1 MRTRL
6 FVPLAGAAAAVVLLA
21 AGCSSG
27 GPSNAAAAKT
37 VNSEFAALQAMP
49 PAQAEQK
56 LVQEA
61 TKEGSVNWYTVTQGD
76 DANLLAQAFE
86 KAYPGIKV
94 NLTRSNEPGIAN
106 TFNTETRAHH
116 YNVDVL
122 DDDVSYMDQFHTSG
136 LVANIPT
143 FGIDV
148 PAADRGEWWV
158 VPDIQPAIIS
168 WNTNLVPNSQAPTN
182 YQDLLNPKWKGK
194 LVIDVSPDSTVQ
206 TLIASWGLPKA
217 TQWLT
222 QLMNTQDPTILQS
235 HTQID
240 QLMAAGKYA
249 VCVECFAYDVVN
261 LKDNDHAPLNYAVVN
276 PTPTPTSPTVIAAH
290 APHPYAALLLLD
302 WLASKP
308 GAQDMAKF
316 GMVTQ
321 TAGVN
326 LGSSALN
333 QIRDSST
340 LFLDTPDKVGSIAA
354 EAQNLVNTL
363 VAAKVA
369 GSGS

>member
-1 MRTRL
+1 MRTRS
-6 FVPLAGAAAAVVLLA
+6 FVPLAAAAAVALLA

-27 GPSNAAAAKT
+27 GPSNAAAVKS

-49 PAQAEQK
+49 ADQAQQK

-61 TKEGSVNWYTVTQGD
+61 TKEGSVNWYTVTHGD
-76 DANLLAQAFE
+76 NADLLAKAFE

-94 NLTRSNEPGIAN
+94 NVTRSNEPGIAN

-116 YNVDVL
+116 YNVDLL
-122 DDDVSYMDQFHTSG
+122 DDDVSYMQQFHDAG

-143 FGIDV
+143 FGTDV

-158 VPDIQPAIIS
+158 VPTIQPDSIA
-168 WNTNLVPNSQAPTN
+168 WNTNLVPSAEAPKT
-182 YQDLLNPKWKGK
+182 YEDLLNPKWKGK
-194 LVIDVSPDSTVQ
+194 LVIDISPGSTVE
-206 TLIASWGLPKA
+206 TLIATWGKDKA

-222 QLMNTQDPTILQS
+222 QLMNTQQPTILQS

-240 QLMAAGKYA
+240 QLLAAGKYA
-249 VCVECFAYDVVN
+249 VCVECFAYDVAN
-261 LKDNDHAPLNYAVVN
+261 LRDTKHAPVDFVLPD
-276 PTPTPTSPTVIAAH
+276 PTPTPTSPSVIAAH

-308 GAQDMAKF
+308 GATAQAGL
-316 GMVTQ
+316 GMITQ
-321 TAGVN
+321 AGHVN
-326 LGSSALN
+326 LQTPTLN
-333 QIRDSST
+333 QVAGSST
-340 LFLDTPDKVGSIAA
+340 LFLDTPPKVGSIAQ
-354 EAQNLVNTL
+354 EAQKLVDTL

-369 GSGS
+369 GGSGS